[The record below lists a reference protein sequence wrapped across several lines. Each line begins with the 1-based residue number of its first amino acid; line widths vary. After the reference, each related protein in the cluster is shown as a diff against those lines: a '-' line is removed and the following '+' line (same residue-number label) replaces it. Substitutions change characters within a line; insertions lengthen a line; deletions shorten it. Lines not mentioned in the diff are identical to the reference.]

1 MKVLIIHTFYK
12 QKGGE
17 DQVVANEIDLLRANG
32 TETELLQFS
41 NEGGTL
47 LKLLQI
53 GFNIGSYRKTKRKLA
68 QFSPDVVHIHNLHFS
83 GSAAVIYAIRA
94 AGIPIVM
101 TLHNY
106 RLLCPSGS
114 LFHNQQLFLDSVQ
127 PGFPWAA
134 VKNGVY
140 QESQLI
146 TFWVTM
152 AQYIHERAGTWNKID
167 RFVVLGEHSRQL
179 FLNSK
184 LGNAAGGFTVK
195 PNFCFPQEQA
205 ETTSAAPY
213 FLYIGRLTQEKGIEV
228 LLNAFAGTELPLKIV
243 GSGPLEDLVGTFVK
257 QNANITYLGQKS
269 KAETSVLLKNA
280 TALVFPSIWYETFG
294 MVVIEAFSSG
304 IPVIASDLGNI
315 SKIVTD
321 GYNGRT
327 FAPGRAADL
336 RTELII
342 YQYLTQEEKKEYSV
356 NAKSTY
362 DTLYTPQNN
371 YKLLSGIYNE
381 VISKRSYRL

>member
-17 DQVVANEIDLLRANG
+17 DQVVANEMDLLRANG
-32 TETELLQFS
+32 TETALLQFS

-53 GFNIGSYRKTKRKLA
+53 GFNISSYQKTKRRLA
-68 QFSPDVVHIHNLHFS
+68 EFRPDIVHIHNLHFS
-83 GSAAVIYAIRA
+83 GSAAVIYAIRT

-114 LFHNQQLFLDSVQ
+114 LFYDQQLFLDSVR

-134 VKNGVY
+134 VKKGVY
-140 QESQLI
+140 QQSKLI
-146 TFWVTM
+146 TFWV
-152 AQYIHERAGTWNKID
+152 AISQYIHERAGTWNKVD
-167 RFVVLGEHSRQL
+167 RFIVLGEHSRQL
-179 FLNSK
+179 FINSK
-184 LGNAAGGFTVK
+184 LGNVPGGFTVK
-195 PNFCFPQEQA
+195 PNFCFEDRKN
-205 ETTSAAPY
+205 TKISAPY

-228 LLNAFAGTELPLKIV
+228 LLNAFAGTELRLKIV

-257 QNANITYLGQKS
+257 QNANISHLGQKS
-269 KAETSVLLKNA
+269 KAETSALLKNA
-280 TALVFPSIWYETFG
+280 TALVFPSIWFETFG
-294 MVVIEAFSSG
+294 MVVIEAFSMG

-315 SKIVTD
+315 SKMVTD

-327 FAPGRAADL
+327 FTPGKATDL
-336 RTELII
+336 RTELFT
-342 YQYLTQEEKKEYSV
+342 YQYLTEEEKNEYSK
-356 NAKSTY
+356 NAQSTY
-362 DTLYTPQNN
+362 NTLYTPQKN
-371 YKLLSGIYNE
+371 YKLLSDIYNE
-381 VISKRSYRL
+381 VVNKRSYRL